1 MKTKILFYLL
11 LAGLVLVGC
20 SSGKPKIG
28 LLVHS
33 FDTPRWHSDEKY
45 FIEAVDQLGGV
56 SVVKMA
62 DNDAQKQ
69 IEQAKEMINA
79 GISVLVVIP
88 VDQFSAGQIV
98 EMAHKSNIKVIAYD
112 RLINNCWL
120 DYYVSSDNVRIGEIQ
135 AEYLVNTTPTGSYAL
150 IGGPTY
156 DNNSRMIFL
165 GQMNILQPY
174 IEKGEIK
181 LVYNVFSD
189 YWTEDEG
196 YRHAIQLIQS
206 AKGAV
211 DAILAGNDAIA
222 LGVLRAL
229 KENGMAGK
237 VKLAGQ
243 DADLSN
249 IQEIMRGNQTMTVY
263 KPIKTM
269 AYTVAELAIHLA
281 NESPVPLA
289 TSTISNGNRLVPSY
303 LVNPMAINESNI
315 QMTVVAEGYQEAE
328 NLKVNAQK
336 R

>member
-1 MKTKILFYLL
+1 MKTKILFYFL
-11 LAGLVLVGC
+11 LAGSILVGC

-33 FDTPRWHSDEKY
+33 FDTPRWQSDQKY
-45 FIEAVDQLGGV
+45 FVEAVDQLGGV

-62 DNDAQKQ
+62 ENDEQKQ
-69 IEQAKEMINA
+69 IEQAKEMINS

-98 EMAHKSNIKVIAYD
+98 DLAHKSNIKVIAYD

-135 AEYLVNTTPTGSYAL
+135 AEYLTNTTPAGNFAL

-156 DNNSRMIFL
+156 DNNSRMIYL

-174 IEKGEIK
+174 IDKGQIS

-189 YWTEDEG
+189 YWTEAEG
-196 YRHAIQLIQS
+196 YRHTMQLIES
-206 AKGAV
+206 AKGDV

-229 KENGMAGK
+229 KEKKMEGK
-237 VKLAGQ
+237 VELAGQ
-243 DADLSN
+243 DADLPN
-249 IQEIMRGNQTMTVY
+249 IQEIIKGNQTMTVY

-269 AYTVAELAIHLA
+269 AYTVAELAMLL
-281 NESPVPLA
+281 SQDKPVPMA

-328 NLKVNAQK
+328 KILK
-336 R
+336 

>member
-1 MKTKILFYLL
+1 MKTKILIYLL
-11 LAGLVLVGC
+11 LTGFVLVGC

-33 FDTPRWHSDEKY
+33 YDTPRWQSDEKY
-45 FIEAVDQLGGV
+45 FTEAVDQLGGI

-62 DNDAQKQ
+62 ENDAQKQ
-69 IEQAKEMINA
+69 IQQAKEMIDE
-79 GISVLVVIP
+79 GISVLVVVP

-98 EMAHKSNIKVIAYD
+98 DMAHKNNIKVIAYD

-135 AEYLVNTTPTGSYAL
+135 AEYLTNTIPAGNYAL

-165 GQMNILQPY
+165 GQMNIIQPY
-174 IEKGEIK
+174 IDKGQIS
-181 LVYNVFSD
+181 LIYNVFSD
-189 YWTEDEG
+189 YWTEAEG
-196 YRHAIQLIQS
+196 YKHTLQLIET
-206 AKGAV
+206 AKGDV

-222 LGVLRAL
+222 LGALRAL
-229 KENGMAGK
+229 KEKGLAGK

-243 DADLSN
+243 DADLAN
-249 IQEIMRGNQTMTVY
+249 IQEIMKGNQTMTVY

-281 NESPVPLA
+281 DESPVPLA

-315 QMTVVAEGYQEAE
+315 QMTVVAEGYQEA
-328 NLKVNAQK
+328 NKILK
-336 R
+336 